1 MILTAKLRIKSAL
14 VTSILI
20 LQVSVCQGSSPTVSL
35 NFIQED
41 IRIVLHT
48 LSILGGINIVID
60 ESVAKNS
67 PYITIRLDRVPLEDA
82 LDLIAQTKGLL
93 YRKTENA
100 VIFERSDIAEP
111 YIVKLQYANAED
123 VKTSVSAAAEEL
135 KLKIGADTQSNA
147 LIIAGSPTGVLRMK
161 QIIRE
166 LDARLLQVELEAK
179 VIAINES
186 ATKQLGVEWSW
197 DETPK
202 AYEYQPPSVDSSSG
216 KITKPATITRHTP
229 VGNGYPGIIQYGR
242 SPDGMPY
249 EFYYSAKINALVSK
263 GEAKVLSRPKVTT
276 VSGKEARILI
286 GDRIP
291 VQTETVAN
299 GTTSI
304 STTYLDTG
312 IKLTYTPVIG
322 ADGRISARVH
332 TEVSTPQL
340 VADTKQYQITTREAE
355 TYVSMKDG
363 ETMIIGGL
371 IDSQASETISKIPFL
386 SDLPILGN
394 LFKNVQ
400 RTGGNSEIVIFLTP
414 HIIQPD

>member
-1 MILTAKLRIKSAL
+1 M
-14 VTSILI
+14 
-20 LQVSVCQGSSPTVSL
+20 
-35 NFIQED
+35 
-41 IRIVLHT
+41 HT
-48 LSILGGINIVID
+48 LSVLGDINIVVD
-60 ESVAKNS
+60 ESVAKES
-67 PYITIRLDRVPLEDA
+67 PRITIRLDHVSLEEA

-111 YIVKLQYANAED
+111 CVVRLQYANAED
-123 VKTSVSAAAEEL
+123 VKKSIGAAADAL
-135 KLKIGADTQSNA
+135 KLKIEADTQSNA
-147 LIIAGSPTGVLRMK
+147 LIIAGSPTGMLRIK
-161 QIIRE
+161 QIIGA
-166 LDARLLQVELEAK
+166 LDVRLQQVELEAK
-179 VIAINES
+179 VIAISEA
-186 ATKQLGVEWSW
+186 ATKQLGIEWEW
-197 DETPK
+197 DEFPK
-202 AYEYQPPSVDSSSG
+202 TYEYQPPTSDGSSG
-216 KITKPATITRHTP
+216 KITSPATITRHTP
-229 VGNGYPGIIQYGR
+229 VGDGYPGIIQYGR
-242 SPDGMPY
+242 SPEGLPY

-263 GEAKVLSRPKVTT
+263 GDAKVLSRPKVTT

-322 ADGRISARVH
+322 NDGRITAKVH

-355 TYVSMKDG
+355 TYVSMKNG

-371 IDSQASETISKIPFL
+371 IGSQTSETISKVPFF
-386 SDLPILGN
+386 SDFPILGN

-400 RTGGNSEIVIFLTP
+400 RTGSNSEIIIFLTP
-414 HIIQPD
+414 HII

>member
-1 MILTAKLRIKSAL
+1 MVLSAKLRNKS
-14 VTSILI
+14 VFIVILLI
-20 LQVSVCQGSSPTVSL
+20 FQVSVCQGSSSTISL

-48 LSILGGINIVID
+48 LSVLGDINIVVD
-60 ESVAKNS
+60 ESVAKES
-67 PYITIRLDRVPLEDA
+67 PRITIRLDHVSLEEA

-111 YIVKLQYANAED
+111 CVVRLQYANAED
-123 VKTSVSAAAEEL
+123 VKKSIGAAADAL
-135 KLKIGADTQSNA
+135 KLKIEADTQSNA
-147 LIIAGSPTGVLRMK
+147 LIIAGSPTGMLRIK
-161 QIIRE
+161 QIIGA
-166 LDARLLQVELEAK
+166 LDVRLQQVELEAK
-179 VIAINES
+179 VIAISEA
-186 ATKQLGVEWSW
+186 ATKQLGIEWEW
-197 DETPK
+197 DEFPK
-202 AYEYQPPSVDSSSG
+202 TYEYQPPTSDGSSG
-216 KITKPATITRHTP
+216 KITSPATITRHTP
-229 VGNGYPGIIQYGR
+229 VGDGYPGIIQYGR
-242 SPDGMPY
+242 SPEGLPY

-263 GEAKVLSRPKVTT
+263 GDAKVLSRPKVTT

-322 ADGRISARVH
+322 NDGRITAKVH

-355 TYVSMKDG
+355 TYVSMKNG

-371 IDSQASETISKIPFL
+371 IGSQTSETISKVPFF
-386 SDLPILGN
+386 SDFPILGN

-400 RTGGNSEIVIFLTP
+400 RTGSNSEIIIFLTP
-414 HIIQPD
+414 HII